1 VIVNEAAGTDS
12 LSNDDV
18 HTVPRMPSRT
28 EPSLGLNIS
37 LVGPLQKY
45 RQRKGTDKLLL
56 DGKILPADV
65 DGRHTA
71 ILVWESWMADA
82 DGQDAPALGRAQV
95 SQNSLESVNNPAPIK
110 GFTNAHL
117 FFPPVSP
124 IANQVRQCKPN
135 LATLQIDCRQES
147 RVSIDL

>member
-1 VIVNEAAGTDS
+1 
-12 LSNDDV
+12 
-18 HTVPRMPSRT
+18 
-28 EPSLGLNIS
+28 
-37 LVGPLQKY
+37 
-45 RQRKGTDKLLL
+45 
-56 DGKILPADV
+56 
-65 DGRHTA
+65 
-71 ILVWESWMADA
+71 
-82 DGQDAPALGRAQV
+82 
-95 SQNSLESVNNPAPIK
+95 VNNPAPIK

>member
-1 VIVNEAAGTDS
+1 
-12 LSNDDV
+12 
-18 HTVPRMPSRT
+18 
-28 EPSLGLNIS
+28 
-37 LVGPLQKY
+37 
-45 RQRKGTDKLLL
+45 
-56 DGKILPADV
+56 
-65 DGRHTA
+65 
-71 ILVWESWMADA
+71 MADA
-82 DGQDAPALGRAQV
+82 DGQDAPALSRAQV